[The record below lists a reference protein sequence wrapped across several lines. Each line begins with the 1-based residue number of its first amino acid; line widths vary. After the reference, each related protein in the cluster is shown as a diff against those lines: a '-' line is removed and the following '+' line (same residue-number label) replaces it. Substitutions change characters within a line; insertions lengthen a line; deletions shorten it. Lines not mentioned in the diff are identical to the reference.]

1 MTKKEIES
9 TLKSA
14 IVDGLRLEGVK
25 PEDIDGNA
33 PLFGDEGLRLDSLDA
48 VELVVI
54 VEKHFG
60 VAIKDAEE
68 ARNAFVSISG
78 LADFIL
84 ARKQVA

>member
-1 MTKKEIES
+1 MTKNEVES
-9 TLKSA
+9 ALKLA

-25 PEDIDGNA
+25 PEDIVDNA
-33 PLFGDEGLRLDSLDA
+33 PLFGNEGLQLDSLDA

-60 VAIKDAEE
+60 VAIADAEE
-68 ARNAFVSISG
+68 ARRAFVSISG

-84 ARKQVA
+84 MRKQSS